1 MSELKMAK
9 KDKENQEKEGAPVMS
24 SDMQKHFFQ
33 SRSVM
38 IFGEVD
44 MDLACKISSQ
54 ILALSQASSDPIR
67 VFVNS
72 PGGHVESGYTI
83 YDMLK
88 FVKCPIHMVGTGWV
102 ASIASIIYLATPKKF
117 RFVLPNTRFLLHQ
130 PHGGMQGTAQDV
142 KIQAEEIIKTR
153 EHINRMIS
161 EETGVDMTKVSQHT
175 DRDYWL
181 SAEEALKYGLVGSI
195 ISSIDDLPK

>member
-1 MSELKMAK
+1 MAK
-9 KDKENQEKEGAPVMS
+9 KDDQEKTNETPMS

-33 SRSVM
+33 ARSVM
-38 IFGEVD
+38 IVGEVD
-44 MDLACKISSQ
+44 MDLAGKISAQ
-54 ILALSQASSDPIR
+54 LLALAQASPDPIR

-83 YDMLK
+83 HDMMR
-88 FVKCPIHMVGTGWV
+88 FIQCPIHMVGTGWV

-153 EHINRMIS
+153 EHLNRMIA
-161 EETGVDMTKVSQHT
+161 EESGVDLEKVKQHT

-181 SAEEALKYGLVGSI
+181 SAEEAVQYGLAGKI
-195 ISSIDDLPK
+195 IRDMSELPK

>member
-1 MSELKMAK
+1 MSDTK
-9 KDKENQEKEGAPVMS
+9 KDEQKKEAEIMS
-24 SDMQKHFFQ
+24 NDMQKHFFKA
-33 SRSVM
+33 RSIM

-44 MDLACKISSQ
+44 MDLACKVSSQ
-54 ILALSQASSDPIR
+54 LLALSQASSDPIR

-83 YDMLK
+83 HDVMR
-88 FVKCPIHMVGTGWV
+88 FIECPIHVVGTGWV

-142 KIQAEEIIKTR
+142 KIQAEEIIKMR
-153 EHINRMIS
+153 EHLNQIIS
-161 EETGVDMTKVSQHT
+161 DESGVDLETVRQHT

-181 SAEEALKYGLVGSI
+181 SAQEAIDYGLAGQI
-195 ISSIDDLPK
+195 IRGVSELPK

>member
-1 MSELKMAK
+1 MAK
-9 KDKENQEKEGAPVMS
+9 NDKENQEKESGTPMS

-33 SRSVM
+33 ARSIM

-54 ILALSQASSDPIR
+54 ILALSQASHDPIR

-83 YDMLK
+83 YDMLR
-88 FVKCPIHMVGTGWV
+88 FVKCPIYMVGTGWV

-153 EHINRMIS
+153 EHLNRMIAN
-161 EETGVDMTKVSQHT
+161 ETGVDVAKVHQHT

-181 SAEEALKYGLVGSI
+181 SAEEALEYGLVGSI
-195 ISSIDDLPK
+195 IRTVDDLPQ

>member
-1 MSELKMAK
+1 MAK
-9 KDKENQEKEGAPVMS
+9 KDEEKQEKENGAAMS
-24 SDMQKHFFQ
+24 HDMQKHFFQ
-33 SRSVM
+33 ARSIM

-54 ILALSQASSDPIR
+54 ILALSQASNDPIR

-88 FVKCPIHMVGTGWV
+88 FVKCPIYMVGTGWV

-153 EHINRMIS
+153 EHLNRMIA
-161 EETGVDMTKVSQHT
+161 EETGVDVAKVHQHT

-181 SAEEALKYGLVGSI
+181 SAEEALKYGLAGSI
-195 ISSIDDLPK
+195 IRTVDDLPK

>member
-1 MSELKMAK
+1 MADKK
-9 KDKENQEKEGAPVMS
+9 KDDQEKTNEPPLS
-24 SDMQKHFFQ
+24 TDIQKYFFQ
-33 SRSVM
+33 ARSVM

-44 MDLACKISSQ
+44 MDLACKVSSQ
-54 ILALSQASSDPIR
+54 LLSLAQASSDPIR
-67 VFVNS
+67 VFINS

-83 YDMLK
+83 HDVMR
-88 FVKCPIHMVGTGWV
+88 FIECPIHTIGTGWV

-117 RFVLPNTRFLLHQ
+117 RFILPNTRFLLHQ

-153 EHINRMIS
+153 EHLNKMIA
-161 EETGVDMTKVSQHT
+161 EESGVDLAKVKHHT

-181 SAEEALKYGLVGSI
+181 SAEEAIEYGLAGHI
-195 ISSIDDLPK
+195 IRHVSELPKK

>member
-1 MSELKMAK
+1 MAK
-9 KDKENQEKEGAPVMS
+9 KDKENQEKENSAAMS

-33 SRSVM
+33 ARSVM

-54 ILALSQASSDPIR
+54 ILALSQASDDPIR

-83 YDMLK
+83 HDMLK

-142 KIQAEEIIKTR
+142 KIQAEEIIKMR
-153 EHINRMIS
+153 EHLNSMIAT
-161 EETGVDMTKVSQHT
+161 ETGVEVAKVKLHT

-181 SAEEALKYGLVGSI
+181 SAQEAIDYGLAGSI
-195 ISSIDDLPK
+195 IRSIDDLPK

>member
-1 MSELKMAK
+1 MAK
-9 KDKENQEKEGAPVMS
+9 NDKDQPEKEGVPALS

-54 ILALSQASSDPIR
+54 ILALSQASADPIR

-88 FVKCPIHMVGTGWV
+88 FVKCPVYIIGTGWV

-153 EHINRMIS
+153 EHINRMIA
-161 EETGVDMTKVSQHT
+161 EETGVDVGKVGQHT

-181 SAEEALKYGLVGSI
+181 SAEQALEYGLVGKI
-195 ISSIDDLPK
+195 IQSIDDLPQ